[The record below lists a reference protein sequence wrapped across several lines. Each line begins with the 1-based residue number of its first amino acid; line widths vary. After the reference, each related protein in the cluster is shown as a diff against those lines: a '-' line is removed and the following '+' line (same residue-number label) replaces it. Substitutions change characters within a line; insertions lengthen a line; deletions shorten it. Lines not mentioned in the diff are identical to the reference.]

1 MESAAKVGVFV
12 VAFVTLIVTGY
23 TLIGKTLF
31 PEKKDIYYADFADA
45 GGVKGGAI
53 ISMAGVSV
61 GRVVRVKLI
70 SPTKARMELAIN
82 VGTFVPDDA
91 VLSVP
96 TSLFAIGEQKVEIT
110 SKKGPNAMKLSPGS
124 IIKGEKATALGG
136 MMPEASGT
144 LNELTETL
152 RALREVIGD
161 KSLKNRL
168 ENILISTDKTIQQVG
183 LLMQD
188 TRGFI
193 VQNKGLLAATL
204 KNASYAVDDLRK
216 GIRSVSEIVG
226 DPKMKDEVMTMLST
240 LNSTAKKAEEMVA
253 TLSATV
259 TDPRLREAID
269 GTLQN
274 VADMT
279 KTGTKIAANAEQIT
293 ANGSVVSAKAI
304 ELTDQAKEIA
314 AETKKLLEKLNKF
327 ADNLPGTTLKAPKVG
342 FELDSG
348 LNTETDKV
356 QTNVGVT
363 VPISSKGSIHAGL
376 YDATEANRVTFQ
388 YGQKFGPA
396 TLRYGIFASKPGVGV
411 DYAPFP
417 GLSLSGD
424 WFDPNNS
431 QFNFRARW
439 MFGSSWYGFVG
450 VNDMFDKN
458 QPLFGLGIRR

>member
-1 MESAAKVGVFV
+1 MVLCVILL
-12 VAFVTLIVTGY
+12 VAGY
-23 TLIGKTLF
+23 TLIGKTMF
-31 PEKKDIYYADFADA
+31 PEKKDIYYADFTDA
-45 GGVKGGAI
+45 GGVKGGAVI
-53 ISMAGVSV
+53 TMAGVSI

-70 SPTKARMELAIN
+70 SPTQARMELAIN
-82 VGTFVPDDA
+82 LGTFLPDDA

-110 SKKGPNAMKLSPGS
+110 SKKGPEAMRLEPGS
-124 IIKGEKATALGG
+124 VMRGQKSTALGG

-144 LNELTETL
+144 LTELTETL
-152 RALREVIGD
+152 KALREVIGD

-188 TRGFI
+188 TRSFI

-216 GIRSVSEIVG
+216 GIKSVSAIVG
-226 DPKMKDEVMTMLST
+226 DPKMKDEVMAMLST
-240 LNSTAKKAEEMVA
+240 LNATAKKAEEMVA

-269 GTLQN
+269 GTMQN
-274 VADMT
+274 VAEMT

-314 AETKKLLEKLNKF
+314 AETKKLLEKLNQF
-327 ADNLPGTTLKAPKVG
+327 ADKLPGTSFGVPKIG

-348 LNTETDKV
+348 INTETDKI
-356 QTNVGVT
+356 QTNVGVK

-376 YDATEANRVTFQ
+376 YDATEGKRLTLQ
-388 YGQKFGPA
+388 YGQKFGTG

-411 DYAPFP
+411 DYDPFP

-431 QFNFRARW
+431 QFNVRAKW
-439 MFGSSWYGFVG
+439 LFGSSWYGFVG
-450 VNDMFDKN
+450 MNDLFDKN
-458 QPLFGLGIRR
+458 QPLLGLGIRR